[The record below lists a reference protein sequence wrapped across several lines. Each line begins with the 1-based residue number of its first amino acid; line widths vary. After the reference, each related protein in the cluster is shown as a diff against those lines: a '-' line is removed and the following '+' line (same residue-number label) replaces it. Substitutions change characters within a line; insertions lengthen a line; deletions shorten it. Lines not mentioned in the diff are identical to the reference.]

1 VLLTAPAAS
10 QPPRPPEPPRPPVPA
25 RRARKLLA
33 AIGAVVAL
41 APALVLVASP
51 ASASSDPA
59 SSLVAATNQARAA
72 AGVASL
78 SVSGDLAA
86 AATRQAQTMA
96 ASGLLYHT
104 PGLSSVICCWVVLG
118 ENVGEGPS
126 AARLHAA
133 FMASPEHRA
142 NILRTS
148 FTQIGVGY
156 AVDHRGTLWV
166 SEIFRQPSDTVT
178 AVNPAAVVRRA
189 HSTPRVV
196 AKPSVKAAV
205 PLAVR
210 PPVAALVAPVNALP
224 ATNGARAVPP
234 VSRDLVRLPL
244 AAGAQLTAQLGD
256 GAVVTGTD
264 PVSRLLDFAAVASGT
279 AG

>member
-1 VLLTAPAAS
+1 MLLTAPAS
-10 QPPRPPEPPRPPVPA
+10 PA
-25 RRARKLLA
+25 PSESRRRVSTRLGLRGAVTS
-33 AIGAVVAL
+33 AVVAVVAC
-41 APALVLVASP
+41 APALVLVAAP

-86 AATRQAQTMA
+86 AATRQAQNMA
-96 ASGLLYHT
+96 ASGVLYHT
-104 PGLSSVICCWVVLG
+104 PGLNSAICCWVVVG

-156 AVDHRGTLWV
+156 AIDHKGTLWV
-166 SEIFRQPSDTVT
+166 SEIFRRPSGTGTGVE
-178 AVNPAAVVRRA
+178 PAAVVRPQTR
-189 HSTPRVV
+189 STPHAV

-205 PLAVR
+205 PVVVR
-210 PPVAALVAPVNALP
+210 PPVAAVVPPVNAPP
-224 ATNGARAVPP
+224 AEP

-244 AAGAQLTAQLGD
+244 AAAQQLAAQLDD
-256 GAVVTGTD
+256 GAVVTGTN
-264 PVSRLLDFAAVASGT
+264 PVSRLLDFAAVAAGT
-279 AG
+279 GG